1 MAAKQVT
8 FTGTPIDITK
18 NLPPYTTTLKIHKHC
33 LEISESLAIAFQF
46 LSGFKDA
53 GWPNPTEVVPRIRG
67 DRSARTSQMDVDI
80 VVARHLSMAATLT
93 ALVAL
98 DGFPRGGAEW
108 NDVLPATQAEEER
121 LMELF
126 AEVEVLATEASDISE
141 YFARYH
147 DLKGE
152 EAQAAEMKELRAL
165 YEWYDE
171 VLQPLLQELVGALED
186 LLDDGGDQVVDPV
199 WEAGE
204 ARRRE
209 RERHRRPSLSR
220 HGAVKLKYHPI
231 SFRARLER
239 SDSQAKAKERAKR

>member
-1 MAAKQVT
+1 MAKQVT

-18 NLPPYTTTLKIHKHC
+18 NLPPYTTTLQIHKHC
-33 LEISESLAIAFQF
+33 LEISESLAVAFQF

-80 VVARHLSMAATLT
+80 VVARHLSMTATLT

-98 DGFPRGGAEW
+98 DGFPKGGAEW
-108 NDVLPATQAEEER
+108 TDVLPATLAEQER
-121 LMELF
+121 LRELF

-141 YFARYH
+141 YFSRHH
-147 DLKGE
+147 DLKGK

-165 YEWYDE
+165 HDWYDE
-171 VLQPLLQELVGALED
+171 ALEPLLEDLVAALED
-186 LLDDGGDQVVDPV
+186 LLDDGGDVVDPV
-199 WEAGE
+199 WAAGE
-204 ARRRE
+204 ERRRE

-231 SFRARLER
+231 SFRGA
-239 SDSQAKAKERAKR
+239 